1 MSLSENR
8 KAWTAVVL
16 FFLFMLINFADK
28 AVIGLASVPIM
39 RDLGLNHRQFGL
51 LGSAFFLLFSLSGIV
66 VGFLAN
72 RVGTKILM
80 LVMGVIW
87 SAALLPMSV
96 AANFKMLLASRVVLG
111 AAEGPA
117 FPVAVHSV
125 YKWFG
130 DQRRALPT
138 SVVASGAAFGTGL
151 AAPVITWI
159 IIHYG
164 WHTAFGAL
172 GVVGLVWACAWLV
185 FAEEGPIDAMA
196 AGADGGVGARAGA
209 SSGSGASSFGG
220 SLWVPYRQLLLS
232 RTAIGVFVAG
242 FAAYWI
248 IALNI
253 VWLAN
258 YLVKAAHMSATE
270 AGWVIT
276 LPSIMQMG
284 LAPLCAYL
292 SLVLTRRG
300 YSSRISRGL
309 LGSAC
314 VVVAGITLASV
325 PFAGSGILEIA
336 LVGLSCSIGS
346 VIFTLGTTL
355 IGEISPASQRGAM
368 LGITNSIH
376 TLAGL
381 CAPFLMGL
389 LVDIDAD
396 PVAGFRTGYLYAGA
410 LVAIL
415 GALAAVLIDP
425 EADLLHF
432 NRNRTP

>member
-1 MSLSENR
+1 MSPSGNR
-8 KAWTAVVL
+8 NAWTAVVL
-16 FFLFMLINFADK
+16 AFLFMLINFADK

-51 LGSAFFLLFSLSGIV
+51 LGSAFFLLFSLSGVV

-72 RVGTKILM
+72 RIGTKVLM
-80 LVMGVIW
+80 LVMGIVW
-87 SAALLPMSV
+87 AAALLPMSV

-159 IIHYG
+159 IVHYG

-172 GVVGLVWACAWLV
+172 GVVGLVWACVWLV
-185 FAEEGPIDAMA
+185 FAEEGPIDATTGGGI
-196 AGADGGVGARAGA
+196 GAPGFRGG
-209 SSGSGASSFGG
+209 
-220 SLWVPYRQLLLS
+220 LQVPYRRLLLS

-258 YLVKAAHMSATE
+258 YLVKAAHMSA
-270 AGWVIT
+270 
-276 LPSIMQMG
+276 
-284 LAPLCAYL
+284 
-292 SLVLTRRG
+292 
-300 YSSRISRGL
+300 
-309 LGSAC
+309 
-314 VVVAGITLASV
+314 
-325 PFAGSGILEIA
+325 
-336 LVGLSCSIGS
+336 
-346 VIFTLGTTL
+346 
-355 IGEISPASQRGAM
+355 
-368 LGITNSIH
+368 
-376 TLAGL
+376 
-381 CAPFLMGL
+381 
-389 LVDIDAD
+389 
-396 PVAGFRTGYLYAGA
+396 
-410 LVAIL
+410 
-415 GALAAVLIDP
+415 
-425 EADLLHF
+425 
-432 NRNRTP
+432 